1 MRPLSLPTLLVAL
14 VWIAVVN
21 AAYFLESAAYYANKF
36 HEFSHFLP
44 W

>member
-1 MRPLSLPTLLVAL
+1 MRPLSLPALLVAL

-36 HEFSHFLP
+36 QEFSRFLP